1 MLETMTTRRLRQ
13 ASGPLL
19 LASLLALSGCG
30 TPDGFARD
38 ALIENPGADAFLT
51 RIGQVCGKETVG
63 NQRLNWMLSGD
74 NDDTTFVDTTTKLY
88 FGTFTRAQYSD
99 AINAF
104 YPTGTNQPALT
115 CIFGLLPEKTG

>member
-1 MLETMTTRRLRQ
+1 MSAALT
-13 ASGPLL
+13 
-19 LASLLALSGCG
+19 ALSGCG

-63 NQRLNWMLSGD
+63 NQRLNWMLSG
-74 NDDTTFVDTTTKLY
+74 NSDTTFVDTTTKLY
-88 FGTFTRAQYSD
+88 FGTFTQAQYSD

-104 YPTGTNQPALT
+104 YPTGTNQPALN
-115 CIFGLLPEKTG
+115 CIFGLLPEKAG